1 MQIFK
6 IVNMKTK
13 FKIIFTVL
21 ISMQLLS
28 CVNDSD
34 LDVKENNVLSIDN
47 INPEQLVI
55 AAYSALDYRYNTG
68 ETRDLWPFDHAPSN
82 WATSD
87 IRCGDA
93 YKGGGG
99 TGDNPGGGMHQLE
112 THDLFPS
119 SENAYNVW
127 RAIYFG
133 IKRVDSALR
142 AINATDEASFPNKN
156 IRIGELKVLR
166 AHFYFEAI
174 KNFGSIVWYD
184 ENTPIDQ
191 VNKISNSFDSSFM
204 WSKVEGDLNAA
215 IALLPDTQEDLG
227 RVNKVV
233 AYAFLCKAQV
243 FQKKWSEAIISA
255 NYVIGSEQYGLVVDL
270 EKLYSIPGYGN
281 RENIFAVQYSINDGS
296 QYGNL
301 NFGNLLNAP
310 DSPGDDINNPYLNGD
325 DFDKPSQNLVNA
337 FKVGADGLPLF
348 DTYNNANVTSTDL
361 VDPRLDHEIGRNGI
375 TWKDWAVRPQQ
386 PDWNRD
392 PATYGSFLV
401 KKNVISPNSSGLASN
416 PTGFP
421 WALGN
426 LDFPIIKYSDMLL
439 WKAEALIESNTNV
452 SDGVALINEI
462 RNRAKNTPYV
472 KDFNNPNINAAN
484 YLINLYPLNLSQEAA
499 RKALRM
505 ERRLELANEGHGFY
519 DLVRWGIAEQY
530 VSDYIQVEKT
540 RRTYLQSA
548 SLQPYE
554 QYLPIPQI
562 EIDASANVYK
572 QRIGY

>member
-1 MQIFK
+1 M
-6 IVNMKTK
+6 
-13 FKIIFTVL
+13 
-21 ISMQLLS
+21 ISIQLLS

-34 LDVKENNVLSIDN
+34 LDVKENYVLSAENID
-47 INPEQLVI
+47 PEQLVI

-68 ETRDLWPFDHAPSN
+68 EFRDLWPFDHAPSN

-142 AINATDEASFPNKN
+142 TINTIDEAKFPNKKT
-156 IRIGELKVLR
+156 RIGELKVLR

-184 ENTPIDQ
+184 ENTPIGDI
-191 VNKISNSFDSSFM
+191 NKIPNSFDFGFM
-204 WSKVEGDLNAA
+204 WAKVEGDLNDA
-215 IALLPDTQEDLG
+215 ITLLPDTQTDLG

-233 AYAFLCKAQV
+233 AYAYLCKAQV
-243 FQKKWSEAIISA
+243 FQKKWPEAIKSA
-255 NYVIGSEQYGLVVDL
+255 DYVINSGKYGLVTDI

-281 RENIFAVQYSINDGS
+281 RENIFAVQYSTNDGS

-301 NFGNLLNAP
+301 NFGNLLSSP
-310 DSPGDDINNPYLNGD
+310 DSPGDDINHPYLNGD
-325 DFDKPSQNLVNA
+325 DFDKPSQNLVNV

-348 DTYNNANVTSTDL
+348 DSYNNANVTATDL
-361 VDPRLDHEIGRNGI
+361 VDPRLDHAVGRPGI
-375 TWKDWAVRPQQ
+375 SWKDWKAQPQQ
-386 PDWNRD
+386 TTWSRD
-392 PATYGSFLV
+392 AATYGYFEP
-401 KKNVISPNSSGLASN
+401 KKNMISPNSSGLASN

-426 LDFPIIKYSDMLL
+426 LDFPLIKYSDLML
-439 WKAEALIESNTNV
+439 WKAEALIESGTNI
-452 SDGVALINEI
+452 SGGVALINEI
-462 RNRAKNTPYV
+462 RNRAKNSPYV
-472 KDFNNPNINAAN
+472 KDFNNPSVNAAN
-484 YLINLYPLNLSQEAA
+484 YLINLYPLTLSKDAA
-499 RKALRM
+499 IKALRM

-519 DLVRWGIAEQY
+519 DLVRWGIAETY
-530 VSDYIQVEKT
+530 VNNYIQVEKT

-548 SLQPYE
+548 SLQAHE

-562 EIDASANVYK
+562 EIDASSGVYK
-572 QRIGY
+572 QRAGY

>member
-6 IVNMKTK
+6 ILIMKTK
-13 FKIIFTVL
+13 FKIAFTL
-21 ISMQLLS
+21 MISLQLLS

-34 LDVKENNVLSIDN
+34 LDVKENYVLSADN
-47 INPEQLVI
+47 IDPEQLVI

-68 ETRDLWPFDHAPSN
+68 DFRDLWPFDHAPSN

-87 IRCGDA
+87 IRCGDS

-133 IKRVDSALR
+133 IKRVDTALR
-142 AINATDEASFPNKN
+142 AINAIDEAQFPNKKE
-156 IRIGELKVLR
+156 RVGELKVLR

-184 ENTPIDQ
+184 ENTPIADI
-191 VNKISNSFDSSFM
+191 NKIPNTFDTSLM
-204 WSKVEGDLNAA
+204 WSKVEGDLTDA
-215 IALLPDTQEDLG
+215 IALLPDTQTQLG

-233 AYAFLCKAQV
+233 AYAYLCKAQV
-243 FQKKWSEAIISA
+243 FQKKWPEAITSA
-255 NYVIGSEQYGLVVDL
+255 NYVINSGNYGLVTDI

-281 RENIFAVQYSINDGS
+281 RENIFAVQFSINDGS
-296 QYGNL
+296 QFGNL
-301 NFGNLLNAP
+301 NFGNLLSSP
-310 DSPGDDINNPYLNGD
+310 DSAGDDIKHPYLNGD
-325 DFDKPSQNLVNA
+325 DFDKPSQNLVNV
-337 FKVGADGLPLF
+337 FKVGPDGLPLF
-348 DTYNNANVTSTDL
+348 DTYNNANVTPTDN
-361 VDPRLDHEIGRNGI
+361 VDPRLDHAIGRPGI
-375 TWKDWAVRPQQ
+375 SWKDWKAQPQQ
-386 PDWNRD
+386 TTWSRD
-392 PATYGSFLV
+392 AATYGYFEP
-401 KKNVISPNSSGLASN
+401 KKNMISPNSNGLASN

-426 LDFPIIKYSDMLL
+426 LDFPIIKYSDLLL
-439 WKAEALIESNTNV
+439 WKAEALIESGTNV
-452 SDGVALINEI
+452 SEGVALINEI
-462 RNRAKNTPYV
+462 RNRAKNSPYV
-472 KDFNNPNINAAN
+472 KDFNNPSQDAAN
-484 YLINLYPLNLSQEAA
+484 YLINLYPLSLSQDAA

-519 DLVRWGIAEQY
+519 DLVRWGIAETY
-530 VSDYIQVEKT
+530 VNNYIQVEKT

-548 SLQPYE
+548 TLQAHE

-562 EIDASANVYK
+562 EIDASSGVYK
-572 QRIGY
+572 QRAGY

>member
-1 MQIFK
+1 
-6 IVNMKTK
+6 MKTK
-13 FKIIFTVL
+13 IKIAFTLL
-21 ISMQLLS
+21 ISIQLLS

-34 LDVKENNVLSIDN
+34 LDVQENYVLSADN
-47 INPEQLVI
+47 IDPEQLVI

-68 ETRDLWPFDHAPSN
+68 DFRDLWPFDHAPSN

-142 AINATDEASFPNKN
+142 TINTIDEAKFPNKKE
-156 IRIGELKVLR
+156 RIGELKVLR

-184 ENTPIDQ
+184 ENTPVADI
-191 VNKISNSFDSSFM
+191 NKIPNTFDAGFM
-204 WSKVEGDLNAA
+204 WSKVEGDLNDA
-215 IALLPDTQEDLG
+215 IALLPDTQTELG

-233 AYAFLCKAQV
+233 AYAYLCKAQV
-243 FQKKWSEAIISA
+243 FQKKWPEAIVSA
-255 NYVIGSEQYGLVVDL
+255 NYVINSGKYGLVTDI

-301 NFGNLLNAP
+301 NFGNLLSSP
-310 DSPGDDINNPYLNGD
+310 DSAGDDINHPYLNGD

-348 DTYNNANVTSTDL
+348 DSYNNANVTPTDI
-361 VDPRLDHEIGRNGI
+361 VDPRLDHAIGRPGI
-375 TWKDWAVRPQQ
+375 SWKDWKAQPQQ
-386 PDWNRD
+386 TTWSRD
-392 PATYGSFLV
+392 AATYGFFEP
-401 KKNVISPNSSGLASN
+401 KKNMISPNSNGLASN

-426 LDFPIIKYSDMLL
+426 LDFPLIKYSDLLL
-439 WKAEALIESNTNV
+439 WKAEALIESGTNV
-452 SDGVALINEI
+452 SGGVALINEI
-462 RNRAKNTPYV
+462 RNRAKNSPYV
-472 KDFNNPNINAAN
+472 KDFNNPSVNAAN
-484 YLINLYPLNLSQEAA
+484 YLINLYPLTLTQDAA

-519 DLVRWGIAEQY
+519 DLVRWGIAESY
-530 VSDYIQVEKT
+530 VNNYIQVEKT

-548 SLQPYE
+548 SLQAHE

-562 EIDASANVYK
+562 EIDASSGVYK
-572 QRIGY
+572 QRAGY

>member
-1 MQIFK
+1 
-6 IVNMKTK
+6 MKTK
-13 FKIIFTVL
+13 FKIVFTVI
-21 ISMQLLS
+21 ISLQLLS

-34 LDVKENNVLSIDN
+34 LEVKENYVLSAENID
-47 INPEQLVI
+47 PEQLVI

-68 ETRDLWPFDHAPSN
+68 DFRDLWPFDHAPSN

-112 THDLFPS
+112 TQDLFPS

-142 AINATDEASFPNKN
+142 TINTIDEAKFPNKKA
-156 IRIGELKVLR
+156 RIGELKVLR

-184 ENTPIDQ
+184 ENTPVADI
-191 VNKISNSFDSSFM
+191 NKISNTFDTSLM
-204 WSKVEGDLNAA
+204 WSKVEADLTGA
-215 IALLPDTQEDLG
+215 IALLPDNQTELG

-233 AYAFLCKAQV
+233 AYAYLCKAQV
-243 FQKKWSEAIISA
+243 FQKKWPEAIVSA
-255 NYVIGSEQYGLVVDL
+255 NYVINSGKYGLVSDL

-310 DSPGDDINNPYLNGD
+310 DSPGDDTKNPYLNGD

-337 FKVGADGLPLF
+337 FKVGSDGLPLF
-348 DTYNNANVTSTDL
+348 DSYNNANLTATDL

-375 TWKDWAVRPQQ
+375 TWKDWAARPQQ
-386 PDWNRD
+386 PGWNRD

-401 KKNVISPNSSGLASN
+401 KKNVISPNSNGLASN

-426 LDFPIIKYSDMLL
+426 LDFPIIKYSDLLL
-439 WKAEALIESNTNV
+439 WKAEALIESGTNV
-452 SDGVALINEI
+452 SGGVALINEI
-462 RNRAKNTPYV
+462 RNRAKNSPYV
-472 KDFNNPNINAAN
+472 KDFNNPSKNAAN
-484 YLINLYPLNLSQEAA
+484 YLINLYPLSLSQDAA

-519 DLVRWGIAEQY
+519 DLVRWGIAETY
-530 VSDYIQVEKT
+530 VNNYIQVEKT

-548 SLQPYE
+548 SLQAHE

-562 EIDASANVYK
+562 EIDASSGVYK
-572 QRIGY
+572 QRLGY

>member
-6 IVNMKTK
+6 ILIMKTK
-13 FKIIFTVL
+13 FKIVFTVI
-21 ISMQLLS
+21 ISLQLLS

-34 LDVKENNVLSIDN
+34 LEVKENYVLSAENID
-47 INPEQLVI
+47 PEQLVI

-68 ETRDLWPFDHAPSN
+68 DFRDLWPFDHAPSN

-112 THDLFPS
+112 TQDLFPS

-142 AINATDEASFPNKN
+142 TINTIDEAKFPNKKA
-156 IRIGELKVLR
+156 RIGELKVLR

-184 ENTPIDQ
+184 ENTPVADI
-191 VNKISNSFDSSFM
+191 NKISNTFDTSLM
-204 WSKVEGDLNAA
+204 WSKVEADLTGA
-215 IALLPDTQEDLG
+215 IALLPDNQTELG

-233 AYAFLCKAQV
+233 AYAYLCKAQV
-243 FQKKWSEAIISA
+243 FQKKWPEAIVSA
-255 NYVIGSEQYGLVVDL
+255 NYVINSGKYGLVSDL

-310 DSPGDDINNPYLNGD
+310 DSPGDDTKNPYLNGD

-337 FKVGADGLPLF
+337 FKVGSDGLPLF
-348 DTYNNANVTSTDL
+348 DSYNNANLTATDL

-375 TWKDWAVRPQQ
+375 TWKDWAARPQQ
-386 PDWNRD
+386 PGWNRD

-401 KKNVISPNSSGLASN
+401 KKNVISPNSNGLASN

-426 LDFPIIKYSDMLL
+426 LDFPIIKYSDLLL
-439 WKAEALIESNTNV
+439 WKAEALIESGTNV
-452 SDGVALINEI
+452 SGGVALINEI
-462 RNRAKNTPYV
+462 RNRAKNSPYV
-472 KDFNNPNINAAN
+472 KDFNNPSKNAAN
-484 YLINLYPLNLSQEAA
+484 YLINLYPLSLSQDAA

-519 DLVRWGIAEQY
+519 DLVRWGIAETY
-530 VSDYIQVEKT
+530 VNNYIQVEKT

-548 SLQPYE
+548 SLQAHE

-562 EIDASANVYK
+562 EIDASSGVYK
-572 QRIGY
+572 QRLGY

>member
-1 MQIFK
+1 MVSIH
-6 IVNMKTK
+6 
-13 FKIIFTVL
+13 
-21 ISMQLLS
+21 LLS

-34 LDVKENNVLSIDN
+34 LDVKENYVLSADN
-47 INPEQLVI
+47 IDPEKLVI

-68 ETRDLWPFDHAPSN
+68 EFRDLWPFDHAPSN

-87 IRCGDA
+87 IRSGEA

-142 AINATDEASFPNKN
+142 SINTIDEAKFPNKKE
-156 IRIGELKVLR
+156 RIGELKVLR

-184 ENTPIDQ
+184 ENTPIADI
-191 VNKISNSFDSSFM
+191 NKIPNTFDTSLM
-204 WSKVEGDLNAA
+204 WSKVEGDLTAA
-215 IALLPDTQEDLG
+215 IALLPDTQTDLG

-233 AYAFLCKAQV
+233 AYAYLCKAQV
-243 FQKKWSEAIISA
+243 FQKKWPEAIVSA
-255 NYVIGSEQYGLVVDL
+255 NYVINSGKYGLVTDL

-310 DSPGDDINNPYLNGD
+310 DSPGDDTKNPYLNGD
-325 DFDKPSQNLVNA
+325 DFDKPSQNLVNS

-348 DTYNNANVTSTDL
+348 DSYNNANVTPTDL

-375 TWKDWAVRPQQ
+375 TWKDWAARPQQ
-386 PDWNRD
+386 NDWNRD
-392 PATYGSFLV
+392 PATYGAFLV
-401 KKNVISPNSSGLASN
+401 KKNVISPNSNGLASN

-426 LDFPIIKYSDMLL
+426 LDFPLIKYSDLLL
-439 WKAEALIESNTNV
+439 WKAEALIESGTNV
-452 SDGVALINEI
+452 SGGVAIINEI
-462 RNRAKNTPYV
+462 RNRAKNSPYV
-472 KDFNNPNINAAN
+472 KDFNNPSQNAAN
-484 YLINLYPLNLSQEAA
+484 YLINLYPLSLSQEAA

-519 DLVRWGIAEQY
+519 DLVRWGIAETY
-530 VSDYIQVEKT
+530 VNNYIQVEKT

-548 SLQPYE
+548 SLQSHE

-562 EIDASANVYK
+562 EIDASSGVYK
-572 QRIGY
+572 QRAGY

>member
-1 MQIFK
+1 MVSIH
-6 IVNMKTK
+6 
-13 FKIIFTVL
+13 
-21 ISMQLLS
+21 LLS

-34 LDVKENNVLSIDN
+34 LDVKENYVLSADN
-47 INPEQLVI
+47 IDPEKLVI

-68 ETRDLWPFDHAPSN
+68 EFRDLWPFDHAPSN

-87 IRCGDA
+87 IRCGEA

-142 AINATDEASFPNKN
+142 SINTIDEAKFPNKKE
-156 IRIGELKVLR
+156 RIGELKVLR

-184 ENTPIDQ
+184 ENTPIADI
-191 VNKISNSFDSSFM
+191 NKIPNTFDTSLM
-204 WSKVEGDLNAA
+204 WSKVEGDLTAA
-215 IALLPDTQEDLG
+215 IALLPDTQTDLG

-233 AYAFLCKAQV
+233 AYAYLCKAQV
-243 FQKKWSEAIISA
+243 FQKKWPEAIVSA
-255 NYVIGSEQYGLVVDL
+255 NYVINSGKYGLVTDL

-310 DSPGDDINNPYLNGD
+310 DSPGDDTKNPYLNGD
-325 DFDKPSQNLVNA
+325 DFDKPSQNLVNS

-348 DTYNNANVTSTDL
+348 DSYNNANVTPTDL

-375 TWKDWAVRPQQ
+375 TWKDWAARPQQ
-386 PDWNRD
+386 NDWNRD
-392 PATYGSFLV
+392 PATYGAFLV
-401 KKNVISPNSSGLASN
+401 KKNVISPNSNGLASN

-426 LDFPIIKYSDMLL
+426 LDFPLIKYSDLML
-439 WKAEALIESNTNV
+439 WKAEALIESGSNV
-452 SDGVALINEI
+452 SAGVAIINEI
-462 RNRAKNTPYV
+462 RNRAKNSPYV
-472 KDFNNPNINAAN
+472 KDFNNSSQNAAN
-484 YLINLYPLNLSQEAA
+484 YLINLYPLSLSKDAA
-499 RKALRM
+499 IKALRM

-519 DLVRWGIAEQY
+519 DLVRWGIAESY
-530 VSDYIQVEKT
+530 VNNYIQVEKT

-548 SLQPYE
+548 SLQAHE

-562 EIDASANVYK
+562 EIDASSGVYK
-572 QRIGY
+572 QRAGY

>member
-1 MQIFK
+1 
-6 IVNMKTK
+6 
-13 FKIIFTVL
+13 
-21 ISMQLLS
+21 MQLLS

-34 LDVKENNVLSIDN
+34 LEVKENYVLSADN
-47 INPEQLVI
+47 IDPEQLVI

-68 ETRDLWPFDHAPSN
+68 EFRDLWPFDHAPSN

-87 IRCGDA
+87 IRSGEA

-142 AINATDEASFPNKN
+142 SINTIDEAKFPNKKE
-156 IRIGELKVLR
+156 RIGELKVLR

-184 ENTPIDQ
+184 ENTPIADI
-191 VNKISNSFDSSFM
+191 NKIPNSFDLNFM
-204 WSKVEGDLNAA
+204 WSKVEGDLTDA
-215 IALLPDTQEDLG
+215 IALLPDTQTELG

-233 AYAFLCKAQV
+233 AYGYLCKAQV
-243 FQKKWSEAIISA
+243 FQKKWPDAIISA
-255 NYVIGSEQYGLVVDL
+255 NYVINSGKYGLVTDL

-310 DSPGDDINNPYLNGD
+310 DSPGDDTKNPYLNGD
-325 DFDKPSQNLVNA
+325 DFNKPSQNLVNA

-348 DTYNNANVTSTDL
+348 DSYNNANVTATDL

-375 TWKDWAVRPQQ
+375 TWKDWAARPQQ
-386 PDWNRD
+386 NDWNRD

-401 KKNVISPNSSGLASN
+401 KKNVISPNSNGLASN

-426 LDFPIIKYSDMLL
+426 LDFPIIKYSDLLL
-439 WKAEALIESNTNV
+439 WKAEALIESGTNV
-452 SDGVALINEI
+452 SGGVALINEI
-462 RNRAKNTPYV
+462 RNRAKNSPYV
-472 KDFNNPNINAAN
+472 KDFNNPSQNAAN
-484 YLINLYPLNLSQEAA
+484 YLINLYPLTLSKDAA
-499 RKALRM
+499 IKALRM
-505 ERRLELANEGHGFY
+505 ERKLELANEGHGFY
-519 DLVRWGIAEQY
+519 DLVRWGIAETF
-530 VSDYIQVEKT
+530 VNNYIQVEKT

-548 SLQPYE
+548 SLQAYE

-562 EIDASANVYK
+562 EIDASSGVYK
-572 QRIGY
+572 QRTGY

>member
-6 IVNMKTK
+6 ILNMKTK
-13 FKIIFTVL
+13 FKIVFTL
-21 ISMQLLS
+21 MISIQLLS

-34 LDVKENNVLSIDN
+34 LDVKENYVLSADN
-47 INPEQLVI
+47 IDPEQLVI

-68 ETRDLWPFDHAPSN
+68 DFRDLWPFDHAPSN

-142 AINATDEASFPNKN
+142 AINTIDEVKFPNKKE
-156 IRIGELKVLR
+156 RIGELKVLR

-184 ENTPIDQ
+184 ENTPIADI
-191 VNKISNSFDSSFM
+191 NKIPNTFDTTLM
-204 WSKVEGDLNAA
+204 WSKVEGDLNDA
-215 IALLPDTQEDLG
+215 IALLPDTQTDLG

-233 AYAFLCKAQV
+233 AYAYLCKAQV
-243 FQKKWSEAIISA
+243 FQKKWPDAIISA
-255 NYVIGSEQYGLVVDL
+255 NYVINSGKYGLVTDI

-301 NFGNLLNAP
+301 NFGNLLSSP
-310 DSPGDDINNPYLNGD
+310 DSAGDDINHPYLNGD

-348 DTYNNANVTSTDL
+348 DSYNNANVTPTDI
-361 VDPRLDHEIGRNGI
+361 VDPRLDHAIGRPGI
-375 TWKDWAVRPQQ
+375 SWKDWKAQPQQ
-386 PDWNRD
+386 TTWSRD
-392 PATYGSFLV
+392 AATYGYFEP
-401 KKNVISPNSSGLASN
+401 KKNMISPNSNGLASN

-426 LDFPIIKYSDMLL
+426 LDFPLIKYSDLLL
-439 WKAEALIESNTNV
+439 WKAEALIESSTNV
-452 SDGVALINEI
+452 SGGVAIINEI
-462 RNRAKNTPYV
+462 RNRAKNSAYV
-472 KDFNNPNINAAN
+472 KDFNNPSVNAAN
-484 YLINLYPLNLSQEAA
+484 YLINLYPLSLTQDAA

-530 VSDYIQVEKT
+530 VNNYIQVEKT

-548 SLQPYE
+548 SLQSHE

-562 EIDASANVYK
+562 EIDASSGIYK
-572 QRIGY
+572 QRAGY

>member
-1 MQIFK
+1 
-6 IVNMKTK
+6 MKTK

-28 CVNDSD
+28 CVDDSD
-34 LDVKENNVLSIDN
+34 LDVKENNVLSAEN

-68 ETRDLWPFDHAPSN
+68 EFRDLWPFDHAPSN

-142 AINATDEASFPNKN
+142 TITATDEASFPNKN

-191 VNKISNSFDSSFM
+191 INKIPNSFDASFM

-243 FQKKWSEAIISA
+243 FQKKWPEAVISA
-255 NYVIGSEQYGLVVDL
+255 NYVIGKQYGLVTDI
-270 EKLYSIPGYGN
+270 EKLYSIPGYAN

-310 DSPGDDINNPYLNGD
+310 DSPGDDVNNPYLNGD

-337 FKVGADGLPLF
+337 YKVGPDGLPLF
-348 DTYNNANVTSTDL
+348 DTFNNSNVTSTDL
-361 VDPRLDHEIGRNGI
+361 VDPRLDHAIGRTGI
-375 TWKDWAVRPQQ
+375 TWKDWTARPQQ
-386 PDWNRD
+386 LDWNRD
-392 PATYGSFLV
+392 PATYGNFLV
-401 KKNVISPNSSGLASN
+401 KKNVISPKSSGLASN

-426 LDFPIIKYSDMLL
+426 LDFPIIKYSDLLL
-439 WKAEALIESNTNV
+439 WKAEALIESG
-452 SDGVALINEI
+452 SDISGGIALINEI
-462 RNRAKNTPYV
+462 RNRAKLSPYV
-472 KDFNNPNINAAN
+472 KDFNNPNVNAAN
-484 YLINLYPLNLSQEAA
+484 YLINLYPLNLSQDVA

-530 VSDYIQVEKT
+530 VSNYIQVEKT
-540 RRTYLQSA
+540 RRSYLQSA
-548 SLQPYE
+548 SLQAHE

-562 EIDASANVYK
+562 EIDASSNVYK

>member
-6 IVNMKTK
+6 ILNMKTK
-13 FKIIFTVL
+13 FKIIFTL
-21 ISMQLLS
+21 MISIQLLS

-34 LDVKENNVLSIDN
+34 LNVKENYVLSADN
-47 INPEQLVI
+47 IDPEQLVI

-68 ETRDLWPFDHAPSN
+68 EFRDLWPFDHAPSN

-142 AINATDEASFPNKN
+142 AINTIDEAKFPNKKA
-156 IRIGELKVLR
+156 RIGELKVLR

-184 ENTPIDQ
+184 ENTPVADI
-191 VNKISNSFDSSFM
+191 NKIPNTFDTNLM
-204 WSKVEGDLNAA
+204 WSKVEGDLTDA
-215 IALLPDTQEDLG
+215 IALLPDTQTELG

-233 AYAFLCKAQV
+233 AYAYLCKAQV
-243 FQKKWSEAIISA
+243 FQKKWPEAIVSA
-255 NYVIGSEQYGLVVDL
+255 NYVINSGKYGLVTDI

-281 RENIFAVQYSINDGS
+281 RENIFAVQFSINDGS
-296 QYGNL
+296 QFGNL
-301 NFGNLLNAP
+301 NFGNLLSSP
-310 DSPGDDINNPYLNGD
+310 DSAGDDIKHPYLNGD

-348 DTYNNANVTSTDL
+348 DSYNNANVTPTDIL
-361 VDPRLDHEIGRNGI
+361 DPRLDHAIGRPGI
-375 TWKDWAVRPQQ
+375 SWKDWKAQPQQ
-386 PDWNRD
+386 TTWSRD
-392 PATYGSFLV
+392 AATYGYFEP
-401 KKNVISPNSSGLASN
+401 KKNMISPNSNGLASN

-426 LDFPIIKYSDMLL
+426 LDFPLIKYSDLML
-439 WKAEALIESNTNV
+439 WKAEALIESGTNV
-452 SDGVALINEI
+452 SGGVAIINEI
-462 RNRAKNTPYV
+462 RNRAKNSPYV
-472 KDFNNPNINAAN
+472 KDFNNPSQNAAN
-484 YLINLYPLNLSQEAA
+484 YLINLYPLSLSQDAA

-519 DLVRWGIAEQY
+519 DLVRWGIAETY
-530 VSDYIQVEKT
+530 VNNYIQVEKT

-548 SLQPYE
+548 SLQAHE

-562 EIDASANVYK
+562 EIDASSGVYK
-572 QRIGY
+572 QRAGY

>member
-1 MQIFK
+1 
-6 IVNMKTK
+6 MKTK
-13 FKIIFTVL
+13 YKIAFTL
-21 ISMQLLS
+21 MISMQLLS

-34 LDVKENNVLSIDN
+34 LDVKENYVLSADN
-47 INPEQLVI
+47 IDPEQLVI
-55 AAYSALDYRYNTG
+55 AAYSGLDYRFNTG
-68 ETRDLWPFDHAPSN
+68 EFRDLWPFDHAPSN

-142 AINATDEASFPNKN
+142 SISTIDEAKFPNKKE
-156 IRIGELKVLR
+156 RIGELKVLR

-184 ENTPIDQ
+184 ENTPIADI
-191 VNKISNSFDSSFM
+191 NKIPNSFDFSFM
-204 WSKVEGDLNAA
+204 WSKVEGDLTDA
-215 IALLPDTQEDLG
+215 IALLPDTQTELG

-233 AYAFLCKAQV
+233 AYAYLCKAQV
-243 FQKKWSEAIISA
+243 FQKKWSDAIISA
-255 NYVIGSEQYGLVVDL
+255 DYVINSGKYGLVTDI

-296 QYGNL
+296 QFGNL

-310 DSPGDDINNPYLNGD
+310 DSPGDDTKNPYLNGD

-348 DTYNNANVTSTDL
+348 DSYNNANVTATDL
-361 VDPRLDHEIGRNGI
+361 VDPRLDHEIGRPGI
-375 TWKDWAVRPQQ
+375 TWKDWAARAQQ
-386 PDWNRD
+386 NDWSRD
-392 PATYGSFLV
+392 PATYGYFEG
-401 KKNVISPNSSGLASN
+401 KKNVISPNSNGLASN

-426 LDFPIIKYSDMLL
+426 LDFPIIKYSDLML
-439 WKAEALIESNTNV
+439 WKAEALIESGTNV
-452 SDGVALINEI
+452 SGGVALINEI
-462 RNRAKNTPYV
+462 RNRAKNSPYV
-472 KDFNNPNINAAN
+472 KDFNNPSQNAAN
-484 YLINLYPLNLSQEAA
+484 YLINLYPLTLSKDAA
-499 RKALRM
+499 IKALRM

-519 DLVRWGIAEQY
+519 DLVRWGIAETY
-530 VSDYIQVEKT
+530 VNNYIQVEKT

-548 SLQPYE
+548 SLQAHE
-554 QYLPIPQI
+554 MYLPIPQI
-562 EIDASANVYK
+562 EIDASSGVYK
-572 QRIGY
+572 QRAGY

>member
-1 MQIFK
+1 
-6 IVNMKTK
+6 MKTK
-13 FKIIFTVL
+13 FKIVFTLL
-21 ISMQLLS
+21 ISIQLLS

-34 LDVKENNVLSIDN
+34 LEVKENYVLSADN
-47 INPEQLVI
+47 IDPEQLVI

-68 ETRDLWPFDHAPSN
+68 DFRDLWPFDHAPSN

-112 THDLFPS
+112 TQDLFPS

-142 AINATDEASFPNKN
+142 TISIIDEAKFPNKKA
-156 IRIGELKVLR
+156 RIGELKVLR

-174 KNFGSIVWYD
+174 KNFGSFVWYD
-184 ENTPIDQ
+184 ENTPIAEI
-191 VNKISNSFDSSFM
+191 NKIPNSFDTSFM
-204 WSKVEGDLNAA
+204 WSKVEGDLNDA
-215 IALLPDTQEDLG
+215 IALLPDTQTELG

-233 AYAFLCKAQV
+233 AYAYLCKAQV
-243 FQKKWSEAIISA
+243 FQKKWSDAIVSA
-255 NYVIGSEQYGLVVDL
+255 DYVINSGKYGLVADL

-310 DSPGDDINNPYLNGD
+310 DSPGDDTKNPYLNGD

-337 FKVGADGLPLF
+337 FKVGSDGLPLF
-348 DTYNNANVTSTDL
+348 DSYNNANLTATDL

-375 TWKDWAVRPQQ
+375 TWKDWAGRPQQ

-401 KKNVISPNSSGLASN
+401 KKNVISPNSNGLASN

-426 LDFPIIKYSDMLL
+426 LDFPIIKYSDLLL
-439 WKAEALIESNTNV
+439 WKAEALIESGTNV
-452 SDGVALINEI
+452 SGGVALINEI
-462 RNRAKNTPYV
+462 RNRAKNSPYV
-472 KDFNNPNINAAN
+472 KDFNNPSQNAAN
-484 YLINLYPLNLSQEAA
+484 YLINLYPLSLSQDAA

-519 DLVRWGIAEQY
+519 DLVRWGIAESY
-530 VSDYIQVEKT
+530 VNNYIQVEKT

-548 SLQPYE
+548 SLQAHE

-562 EIDASANVYK
+562 EIDASSGVYK
-572 QRIGY
+572 QRTGY

>member
-1 MQIFK
+1 
-6 IVNMKTK
+6 MKTK
-13 FKIIFTVL
+13 FKIVFTLL
-21 ISMQLLS
+21 ISIQLLS

-34 LDVKENNVLSIDN
+34 LEVKENYVLSADN
-47 INPEQLVI
+47 IDPEQLVI

-68 ETRDLWPFDHAPSN
+68 DFRDLWPFDHAPSN

-142 AINATDEASFPNKN
+142 TINTIDEANFPNKKT
-156 IRIGELKVLR
+156 RIGELKVLR

-184 ENTPIDQ
+184 ENTPIADI
-191 VNKISNSFDSSFM
+191 NKIPNTFDFGFM
-204 WSKVEGDLNAA
+204 WSKVEGDLNDA
-215 IALLPDTQEDLG
+215 IALLPDTQTELG

-233 AYAFLCKAQV
+233 AYAYMCKAQV
-243 FQKKWSEAIISA
+243 FQKKWPEAIVSA
-255 NYVIGSEQYGLVVDL
+255 NYVINSGKYGLVADI

-301 NFGNLLNAP
+301 NFGNLLSSP
-310 DSPGDDINNPYLNGD
+310 DSAGDDINHPYLNGD
-325 DFDKPSQNLVNA
+325 DFNKPSQNLANV

-348 DTYNNANVTSTDL
+348 DSYNNANVTATDL
-361 VDPRLDHEIGRNGI
+361 VDPRLDHAIGRPGI
-375 TWKDWAVRPQQ
+375 SWKDWKAQPQQ
-386 PDWNRD
+386 NAWSRD
-392 PATYGSFLV
+392 PATYGYFEP
-401 KKNVISPNSSGLASN
+401 KKNMISPNSDGMASN

-426 LDFPIIKYSDMLL
+426 LDFPIIKYSDLLL
-439 WKAEALIESNTNV
+439 WKAEALIESGSNV
-452 SDGVALINEI
+452 SGGVALINEI
-462 RNRAKNTPYV
+462 RNRAKNSPYV
-472 KDFNNPNINAAN
+472 KDFNNPSQNAAN
-484 YLINLYPLNLSQEAA
+484 YLINLYPLSLSQDAA

-519 DLVRWGIAEQY
+519 DLVRWGIAESY
-530 VSDYIQVEKT
+530 VNNYIQVEKT
-540 RRTYLQSA
+540 RRTYLQTA
-548 SLQPYE
+548 SLQAHE
-554 QYLPIPQI
+554 LYLPIPQI
-562 EIDASANVYK
+562 EIDASSGVYK
-572 QRIGY
+572 QRTGY

>member
-28 CVNDSD
+28 CVDDSD
-34 LDVKENNVLSIDN
+34 LDVKENNVLSAEN

-68 ETRDLWPFDHAPSN
+68 EFRDLWPFDHAPSN

-142 AINATDEASFPNKN
+142 TITATDEASFPNKN

-191 VNKISNSFDSSFM
+191 INKIPNSFDASFM

-243 FQKKWSEAIISA
+243 FQKKWPEAVISA
-255 NYVIGSEQYGLVVDL
+255 NYVIGKQYGLVTDI
-270 EKLYSIPGYGN
+270 EKLYSIPGYAN

-310 DSPGDDINNPYLNGD
+310 DSPGDDVNNPYLNGD

-337 FKVGADGLPLF
+337 YKVGPDGLPLF
-348 DTYNNANVTSTDL
+348 DTFNNSNVTSTDL
-361 VDPRLDHEIGRNGI
+361 VDPRLDHAIGRTGI
-375 TWKDWAVRPQQ
+375 TWKDWTARPQQ
-386 PDWNRD
+386 LDWNRD
-392 PATYGSFLV
+392 PATYGNFLV
-401 KKNVISPNSSGLASN
+401 KKNVISPKSSGLASN

-426 LDFPIIKYSDMLL
+426 LDFPIIKYSDLLL
-439 WKAEALIESNTNV
+439 WKAEALIESG
-452 SDGVALINEI
+452 SDISGGIALINEI
-462 RNRAKNTPYV
+462 RNRAKLSPYV
-472 KDFNNPNINAAN
+472 KDFNNPNVNAAN
-484 YLINLYPLNLSQEAA
+484 YLINLYPLNLSQDVA

-530 VSDYIQVEKT
+530 VSNYIQVEKT
-540 RRTYLQSA
+540 RRSYLQSA
-548 SLQPYE
+548 SLQAHE

-562 EIDASANVYK
+562 EIDASSNVYK

>member
-1 MQIFK
+1 
-6 IVNMKTK
+6 MKTK
-13 FKIIFTVL
+13 FKIVFTLLVS
-21 ISMQLLS
+21 IQLLS

-34 LDVKENNVLSIDN
+34 LEVKENYVLSAENID
-47 INPEQLVI
+47 PEQLVI

-68 ETRDLWPFDHAPSN
+68 DFRDLWPFDHAPSN

-142 AINATDEASFPNKN
+142 TINTIDEAKFPNKKT
-156 IRIGELKVLR
+156 RIGELKVLR

-184 ENTPIDQ
+184 ENTPIGDI
-191 VNKISNSFDSSFM
+191 NKIPNSFDFGFM
-204 WSKVEGDLNAA
+204 WSKVEGDLNDA
-215 IALLPDTQEDLG
+215 IALLPDTQTDLG

-233 AYAFLCKAQV
+233 AYAYLCKAQV
-243 FQKKWSEAIISA
+243 FQKKWPEAIKSA
-255 NYVIGSEQYGLVVDL
+255 DYVINSGKYGLVTDI

-281 RENIFAVQYSINDGS
+281 RENIFAVQYSTNDGS

-301 NFGNLLNAP
+301 NFGNLLSSP
-310 DSPGDDINNPYLNGD
+310 DSPGDDINHPYLNGD
-325 DFDKPSQNLVNA
+325 DFDKPSQNLVNV

-348 DTYNNANVTSTDL
+348 DSYNNANVTATDL
-361 VDPRLDHEIGRNGI
+361 VDPRLDHAVGRPGI
-375 TWKDWAVRPQQ
+375 SWKDWKAQPQQ
-386 PDWNRD
+386 TTWSRD
-392 PATYGSFLV
+392 AATYGYFEP
-401 KKNVISPNSSGLASN
+401 KKNMISPNSSGLASN

-426 LDFPIIKYSDMLL
+426 LDFPIIKYSDLML
-439 WKAEALIESNTNV
+439 WKAEALIESGTNI
-452 SDGVALINEI
+452 SGGVALINEI
-462 RNRAKNTPYV
+462 RNRAKNSPYV
-472 KDFNNPNINAAN
+472 KDFNNPSVNAAN
-484 YLINLYPLNLSQEAA
+484 YLINLYPLTLSKDAA
-499 RKALRM
+499 IKALRM

-519 DLVRWGIAEQY
+519 DLVRWGIAESY
-530 VSDYIQVEKT
+530 VNNYIQVEKT

-548 SLQPYE
+548 SLQAHE

-562 EIDASANVYK
+562 EIDASSGVYK
-572 QRIGY
+572 QRAGY

>member
-1 MQIFK
+1 M
-6 IVNMKTK
+6 
-13 FKIIFTVL
+13 
-21 ISMQLLS
+21 ISIQLLS

-34 LDVKENNVLSIDN
+34 LEVKENYVLTADSID
-47 INPEQLVI
+47 PEQLVI

-68 ETRDLWPFDHAPSN
+68 EFRDLWPFDHAPSN

-87 IRCGDA
+87 IRSGEA

-142 AINATDEASFPNKN
+142 TINTIDEKQFPNKKE
-156 IRIGELKVLR
+156 RIGELKVLR

-184 ENTPIDQ
+184 ENTPIGDI
-191 VNKISNSFDSSFM
+191 NKIPNSFDFGFM
-204 WSKVEGDLNAA
+204 WSKVEGDLADA
-215 IALLPDTQEDLG
+215 IALLPDTQTDLG

-233 AYAFLCKAQV
+233 AYAYLCKAQV
-243 FQKKWSEAIISA
+243 FQKKWTEAVVSA
-255 NYVIGSEQYGLVVDL
+255 NYVINSGKYGLVTDL

-310 DSPGDDINNPYLNGD
+310 DSPGDDTKNPYLNGD
-325 DFDKPSQNLVNA
+325 DFDKPSQNLVNS

-348 DTYNNANVTSTDL
+348 DSYNNANVTATDL

-375 TWKDWAVRPQQ
+375 TWKDWAARPQQ
-386 PDWNRD
+386 NDWNRD

-401 KKNVISPNSSGLASN
+401 KKNVISPNSNGLASN

-426 LDFPIIKYSDMLL
+426 LDFPIIKYSDLLL
-439 WKAEALIESNTNV
+439 WKAEALIESGTNI
-452 SDGVALINEI
+452 SGGITLINEI
-462 RNRAKNTPYV
+462 RNRAKNSPYV
-472 KDFNNPNINAAN
+472 KNFNNPSQNAAN
-484 YLINLYPLNLSQEAA
+484 YLINLYPLTLSKDAA
-499 RKALRM
+499 IKALRM
-505 ERRLELANEGHGFY
+505 ERKLELANEGHGFY
-519 DLVRWGIAEQY
+519 DLVRWGIAETY
-530 VSDYIQVEKT
+530 VNNYIQVEKT
-540 RRTYLQSA
+540 RRTYLQSS
-548 SLQPYE
+548 SLQAHE

-562 EIDASANVYK
+562 EIDASSGVYK
-572 QRIGY
+572 QRAGY

>member
-1 MQIFK
+1 
-6 IVNMKTK
+6 MKTK
-13 FKIIFTVL
+13 FKIVFTLLVS
-21 ISMQLLS
+21 IQLLS

-34 LDVKENNVLSIDN
+34 LNVKENYVLSADN
-47 INPEQLVI
+47 IDPEQLVI

-68 ETRDLWPFDHAPSN
+68 DFRDLWPFDHAPSN

-142 AINATDEASFPNKN
+142 TISAIDEAKFPNKKA
-156 IRIGELKVLR
+156 RIGELKVLR

-191 VNKISNSFDSSFM
+191 INKIPNSFDSSFM
-204 WSKVEGDLNAA
+204 WSKVESDLSDA
-215 IALLPDTQEDLG
+215 IALLPDTQTDLG
-227 RVNKVV
+227 RANKVV
-233 AYAFLCKAQV
+233 AYAYLCKAQV
-243 FQKKWSEAIISA
+243 FQKKWPEAIVSA
-255 NYVIGSEQYGLVVDL
+255 NYVINSGKYGLVTDI

-281 RENIFAVQYSINDGS
+281 RENIFAVQFSINDGS
-296 QYGNL
+296 QFGNL
-301 NFGNLLNAP
+301 NFGNLLSSP
-310 DSPGDDINNPYLNGD
+310 DSAGDDINHPYLNGD
-325 DFDKPSQNLVNA
+325 DFNKPSQNLVNV
-337 FKVGADGLPLF
+337 FKVSADGLPLF
-348 DTYNNANVTSTDL
+348 DSYNNANVTPTDI
-361 VDPRLDHEIGRNGI
+361 VDPRLDHAIGRPGI
-375 TWKDWAVRPQQ
+375 TWKDWKAQPQQ
-386 PDWNRD
+386 TTWSRD
-392 PATYGSFLV
+392 AATYGYFEP
-401 KKNVISPNSSGLASN
+401 KKNMISPNSNGLASN

-426 LDFPIIKYSDMLL
+426 LDFPLIKYSDLML
-439 WKAEALIESNTNV
+439 WKAEALIESGTNV
-452 SDGVALINEI
+452 SGGVAIINEI
-462 RNRAKNTPYV
+462 RNRAKNSPYV
-472 KDFNNPNINAAN
+472 KDFNNPSVNAAN
-484 YLINLYPLNLSQEAA
+484 YLINLYPLSLSQEAA

-519 DLVRWGIAEQY
+519 DLVRWGIAESY
-530 VSDYIQVEKT
+530 VNNYIQVEKT

-548 SLQPYE
+548 SLQSHE

-562 EIDASANVYK
+562 EIDASSGVYK
-572 QRIGY
+572 QRSGY

>member
-6 IVNMKTK
+6 TVTMKTK
-13 FKIIFTVL
+13 FKIVFTLL
-21 ISMQLLS
+21 ISIQLLS

-34 LDVKENNVLSIDN
+34 LEVKENYVLSADN
-47 INPEQLVI
+47 IDPEQLVI

-68 ETRDLWPFDHAPSN
+68 DFRDLWPFDHAPSN

-112 THDLFPS
+112 TQDLFPS

-142 AINATDEASFPNKN
+142 TISIIDEAKFPNKKA
-156 IRIGELKVLR
+156 RIGELKVLR

-174 KNFGSIVWYD
+174 KNFGSFVWYD
-184 ENTPIDQ
+184 ENTPIAEI
-191 VNKISNSFDSSFM
+191 NKIPNSFDTSFM
-204 WSKVEGDLNAA
+204 WSKVEGDLNDA
-215 IALLPDTQEDLG
+215 IALLPDTQTELG

-233 AYAFLCKAQV
+233 AYAYLCKAQV
-243 FQKKWSEAIISA
+243 FQKKWSDAIVSA
-255 NYVIGSEQYGLVVDL
+255 DYVINSGKYGLVADL

-310 DSPGDDINNPYLNGD
+310 DSPGDDTKNPYLNGD

-337 FKVGADGLPLF
+337 FKVGSDGLPLF
-348 DTYNNANVTSTDL
+348 DSYNNANLTATDL

-375 TWKDWAVRPQQ
+375 TWKDWAGRPQQ

-401 KKNVISPNSSGLASN
+401 KKNVISPNSNGLASN

-426 LDFPIIKYSDMLL
+426 LDFPIIKYSDLLL
-439 WKAEALIESNTNV
+439 WKAEALIESGTNV
-452 SDGVALINEI
+452 SGGVALINEI
-462 RNRAKNTPYV
+462 RNRAKNSPYV
-472 KDFNNPNINAAN
+472 KDFNNPSQNAAN
-484 YLINLYPLNLSQEAA
+484 YLINLYPLSLSQDAA

-519 DLVRWGIAEQY
+519 DLVRWGIAESY
-530 VSDYIQVEKT
+530 VNNYIQVEKT

-548 SLQPYE
+548 SLQAHE

-562 EIDASANVYK
+562 EIDASSGVYK
-572 QRIGY
+572 QRTGY

>member
-1 MQIFK
+1 
-6 IVNMKTK
+6 MKTK
-13 FKIIFTVL
+13 FKIIFTL
-21 ISMQLLS
+21 MISIQLLS

-34 LDVKENNVLSIDN
+34 LDVKENYVLSAENID
-47 INPEQLVI
+47 PEQLVI

-68 ETRDLWPFDHAPSN
+68 EFRDLWPFDHAPSN

-142 AINATDEASFPNKN
+142 TINTIDEAKFPNKKT
-156 IRIGELKVLR
+156 RIGELKVLR

-184 ENTPIDQ
+184 ENTPIGDI
-191 VNKISNSFDSSFM
+191 NKIPNSFDFGFM
-204 WSKVEGDLNAA
+204 WAKVEGDLNDA
-215 IALLPDTQEDLG
+215 ITLLPDTQTDLG

-233 AYAFLCKAQV
+233 AYAYLCKAQV
-243 FQKKWSEAIISA
+243 FQKKWPEAIKSA
-255 NYVIGSEQYGLVVDL
+255 DYVINSGKYGLVTDI

-281 RENIFAVQYSINDGS
+281 RENIFAVQYSTNDGS

-301 NFGNLLNAP
+301 NFGNLLSSP
-310 DSPGDDINNPYLNGD
+310 DSPGDDINHPYLNGD
-325 DFDKPSQNLVNA
+325 DFDKPSQNLVNV

-348 DTYNNANVTSTDL
+348 DSYNNANVTATDL
-361 VDPRLDHEIGRNGI
+361 VDPRLDHAVGRPGI
-375 TWKDWAVRPQQ
+375 SWKDWKAQPQQ
-386 PDWNRD
+386 TTWSRD
-392 PATYGSFLV
+392 AATYGYFEP
-401 KKNVISPNSSGLASN
+401 KKNMISPNSSGLASN

-426 LDFPIIKYSDMLL
+426 LDFPLIKYSDLML
-439 WKAEALIESNTNV
+439 WKAEALIESGTNI
-452 SDGVALINEI
+452 SGGVALINEI
-462 RNRAKNTPYV
+462 RNRAKNSPYV
-472 KDFNNPNINAAN
+472 KDFNNPSVNAAN
-484 YLINLYPLNLSQEAA
+484 YLINLYPLTLSKDAA
-499 RKALRM
+499 IKALRM

-519 DLVRWGIAEQY
+519 DLVRWGIAETY
-530 VSDYIQVEKT
+530 VNNYIQVEKT

-548 SLQPYE
+548 SLQAHE

-562 EIDASANVYK
+562 EIDASSGVYK
-572 QRIGY
+572 QRAGY